1 MSKLV
6 HQEAEAAKAAV
17 RNARHQGLEGIKKAL
32 KDLPDEKFR
41 LEKEVRRCWRGVT
54 TQWGDNRL
62 EQFSTC
68 AKQGKYNGAA
78 LEERPMLRS
87 EGNSGVTQHVCNP
100 ACVMG
105 GGRGAA
111 HGQQAWL

>member
-1 MSKLV
+1 MSKLA

-54 TQWGDNRL
+54 
-62 EQFSTC
+62 
-68 AKQGKYNGAA
+68 A
-78 LEERPMLRS
+78 
-87 EGNSGVTQHVCNP
+87 
-100 ACVMG
+100 
-105 GGRGAA
+105 
-111 HGQQAWL
+111 